1 MVRLEGGHA
10 DTLLLQCI
18 RQRICHMSQ
27 SFLNGDIVYNPCHL
41 TFLVM
46 SREIQEAR
54 IRVIMSAVAVI
65 PDEPLHRGFVDL
77 AQYLALIFLNGSV
90 TADLSEQSIMRER

>member
-10 DTLLLQCI
+10 DTLLLQCL
-18 RQRICHMSQ
+18 RQRIYHMSH
-27 SFLNGDIVYNPCHL
+27 I
-41 TFLVM
+41 FLVM